1 MYVISKTTGR
11 LGNAIFR
18 YFACIMFLKN
28 NPSFKYGL
36 YEDIKD
42 ELYEYYH
49 GKDFEG
55 NDIGYDCRRNI
66 NLLKNEN
73 YEAFNT
79 LGYIKQNVDVS
90 KLLSN
95 SWINPKTNHG
105 LYVRKPVSIIDESI
119 FHEKLAVPFDK
130 SCMLH
135 QWYQFD
141 GIYLENKQYILDY
154 IQAHKHEHY
163 IQTDEPIKYLMK
175 DVADPMLLPPNKLY
189 EVVIHI
195 RLGDFNGRPDF
206 IEYEYM
212 EKVFNTL
219 LEKNEFRGRIA
230 LCIEPPRTAEDK
242 QYLGKCLSWFKERNI
257 EITCESNSLFVDFN
271 IMRQAKI
278 VVSSMSTL
286 CWTAVFL
293 SKSVEKCY
301 MPDYDFSMDPGRK
314 YTQFKTPIH
323 NTEFYEVKTTKLFQD
338 IKVIILTLEQF
349 PERIENLKKKF
360 LPNLTQLG
368 LRYEVVYGVNGSEIS
383 VEDTEDIYIK
393 KLTYKGETK
402 YHDTR
407 VRPHGIITKKGEF
420 GCAWAH
426 LNLYEALLKE
436 ENPNLKYLIFEDDV
450 EECVN
455 LEKIYNHLA
464 NLPKDFDMIHLGWSE
479 WYPFVK
485 KNKINK
491 FFYDIEKRFFCRLTA
506 YCISHKCADTILQFA
521 KNYINVPSDDLL
533 SNMHLLDLIKVF
545 VPEEHLFHEP
555 QNTVSTIGLVNKH
568 STVEHI

>member
-1 MYVISKTTGR
+1 MHVISKTTGR

-18 YFACIMFLKN
+18 YFASIMFLKN
-28 NPSFKYGL
+28 NPSFKYVL
-36 YEDIKD
+36 YDDIKD
-42 ELYEYYH
+42 NLYDYYH

-55 NDIGYDCRRNI
+55 NDIGYDSTRNI
-66 NLLKNEN
+66 HLLKNGN

-79 LGYIKQNVDVS
+79 LGYIKQNIDVS
-90 KLLSN
+90 KLVSN
-95 SWINPKTNHG
+95 AWINSETNHG

-119 FHEKLAVPFDK
+119 FHEKLAVPLDK

-154 IQAHKHEHY
+154 IQAHKHEHH

-175 DVADPMLLPPNKLY
+175 DVVDPMLLPPNKLY

-212 EKVFNTL
+212 EKVFDTL
-219 LEKNEFRGRIA
+219 LEKDEFRGRTA

-293 SKSVEKCY
+293 SKSIEKCY

-323 NTEFYEVKTTKLFQD
+323 NTEFYQVKTTKLHIFNNCNPKTNGEEYFIKKITPYIDIIFDVGCRQDSEFLEIEKEVHYFDPMKEFIENIQLLPNKNKKSFFNNFGLSNKTEDLYYYPKYQSFYDRVVSCGESNAEDKIVLNVKTASDYILEKNILAIDFLKIDTEGFEFNVIKGFGNFIKNIKIIQFEYGGTFLDNNVKLSDVIDYLTSYGFCKFSYLTPTGHVD
-338 IKVIILTLEQF
+338 IKSFIDHYQYCNIVCFNSTFQNE
-349 PERIENLKKKF
+349 
-360 LPNLTQLG
+360 
-368 LRYEVVYGVNGSEIS
+368 
-383 VEDTEDIYIK
+383 
-393 KLTYKGETK
+393 
-402 YHDTR
+402 
-407 VRPHGIITKKGEF
+407 
-420 GCAWAH
+420 
-426 LNLYEALLKE
+426 LL
-436 ENPNLKYLIFEDDV
+436 I
-450 EECVN
+450 
-455 LEKIYNHLA
+455 
-464 NLPKDFDMIHLGWSE
+464 
-479 WYPFVK
+479 
-485 KNKINK
+485 
-491 FFYDIEKRFFCRLTA
+491 
-506 YCISHKCADTILQFA
+506 
-521 KNYINVPSDDLL
+521 
-533 SNMHLLDLIKVF
+533 
-545 VPEEHLFHEP
+545 
-555 QNTVSTIGLVNKH
+555 
-568 STVEHI
+568 